1 MQIIKEGSIEL
12 QIEEKPTAYWKRN
25 RKPAISFI
33 YDTPFA
39 ADRQLED
46 QRLLMEKNKNPQFYN
61 PTKVDKPRS
70 FQIAAKQGAAR
81 AVAMKANVLNKIV
94 RESSGIHNYT
104 IVPPP
109 RTKKSKGSRDDG
121 EEEELLDPET
131 NPYVKP
137 YAKEAKS
144 KPIICSFGHRPRS
157 ASRTF
162 HPATMKFRLKHG
174 EVLPT
179 TDTKRTNVGLPVAV
193 LAKVLHAPHISDNPF
208 EIEDETNNEDIEE
221 SDLLTSSI
229 AENGEGGGY
238 SDLFFTQEQQQDLL
252 YNNPT
257 GGTTTKKHFQ
267 AQKKAV
273 RKLSPL
279 PPQQQHHTSHA
290 SVATEEHSWIS
301 SVEEAEQRKHKKKV
315 STTDLLPSVSNDGR
329 PAWDEAFH
337 RIKFSP
343 NHMFEIRQSKINP
356 KSTRPLK
363 ELLTRYVTFSFF
375 FNLVLW
381 CFFFHPFAPF
391 FFLSFLFLFTPD
403 FLI

>member
-12 QIEEKPTAYWKRN
+12 LIQEKPTTYWKRN
-25 RKPAISFI
+25 RKPAVSFI

-61 PTKVDKPRS
+61 PTKVDKLRS
-70 FQIAAKQGAAR
+70 IQIAAKKGAAR
-81 AVAMKANVLNKIV
+81 SVAMKANVLNKIV

-109 RTKKSKGSRDDG
+109 RTKNTKSGSTDEG
-121 EEEELLDPET
+121 GEEELLDPET

-174 EVLPT
+174 EILPT
-179 TDTKRTNVGLPVAV
+179 TDSKKTNVGLPVAV

-208 EIEDETNNEDIEE
+208 EIEDDNNEEIEE
-221 SDLLTSSI
+221 SDLQASSVL
-229 AENGEGGGY
+229 ENGEGGGTGQDL
-238 SDLFFTQEQQQDLL
+238 SDLFFTKEQQQDLL

-257 GGTTTKKHFQ
+257 GAKKHSK

-279 PPQQQHHTSHA
+279 PHNSHA

-301 SVEEAEQRKHKKKV
+301 SVEEAEQRKHKKKT
-315 STTDLLPSVSNDGR
+315 STTDLLPPVQNDGR
-329 PAWDEAFH
+329 PPWDEAFH
-337 RIKFSP
+337 RIKLSP

-363 ELLTRYVTFSFF
+363 ELLTRYVIS
-375 FNLVLW
+375 
-381 CFFFHPFAPF
+381 
-391 FFLSFLFLFTPD
+391 SFLIVLF
-403 FLI
+403 